1 MREFKKY
8 PNRRLYD
15 IQQSKYVTVED
26 IRLLVLTGETITV
39 KDSKSEKDLTR
50 TVLLQ
55 IIAEQEDEGHEP
67 ILTNRVLEQL
77 IRFYGAPMQ
86 SVVGRYIEQSIMTF
100 LEYQEQYR
108 RRVQEVTGG
117 DPLAMMR
124 KALEQNM
131 EFWNRFAPNP
141 FDRDRKDYGSHYAV
155 CQSRS
160 RGISSSYLS
169 ITKIASVSCDRS
181 TYGLLTAITDI
192 PAARAAAMPLGESS
206 NARHWPGSTPSAW
219 AQSKKISGAGLP
231 FLRAG
236 WSPQMT

>member
-1 MREFKKY
+1 
-8 PNRRLYD
+8 
-15 IQQSKYVTVED
+15 
-26 IRLLVLTGETITV
+26 
-39 KDSKSEKDLTR
+39 
-50 TVLLQ
+50 LLQ

-141 FDRDRKDYGSHYAV
+141 FDRDRKD
-155 CQSRS
+155 
-160 RGISSSYLS
+160 
-169 ITKIASVSCDRS
+169 
-181 TYGLLTAITDI
+181 
-192 PAARAAAMPLGESS
+192 
-206 NARHWPGSTPSAW
+206 
-219 AQSKKISGAGLP
+219 
-231 FLRAG
+231 
-236 WSPQMT
+236 